1 MSELVFK
8 CLISGLVTTGPTGE
22 VYTRGSCE
30 RAILQYGCLQ
40 QSNMD
45 RKMLSTHEMMWLCVA
60 GLRTPVFLLGF
71 MTQAT
76 FRYSVVVDLL
86 KSDLGKVN

>member
-1 MSELVFK
+1 M
-8 CLISGLVTTGPTGE
+8 P
-22 VYTRGSCE
+22 
-30 RAILQYGCLQ
+30 
-40 QSNMD
+40 
-45 RKMLSTHEMMWLCVA
+45 STHEMTWLCVA
-60 GLRTPVFLLGF
+60 GLRTLVFLLGF